1 MKAKLEVFLKE
12 TVLDPQGK
20 AIKGA
25 LEKLGF
31 DSISDLRVGK
41 IFYVELDLEDKE
53 KAKEILEEA
62 AEKLLCNK
70 IIESYKIIL

>member
-20 AIKGA
+20 TIKGA

-31 DSISDLRVGK
+31 DRIKDLRVGK
-41 IFYVELDLEDKE
+41 IFYIDLELEDKE
-53 KAKEILEEA
+53 KAKKILEEA
-62 AEKLLCNK
+62 AETLLCNK
-70 IIESYKIIL
+70 IIESYKIHI

>member
-20 AIKGA
+20 TIKSA
-25 LEKLGF
+25 LKNLGF
-31 DSISDLRVGK
+31 DKIEDLRVGK
-41 IFYVELDLEDKE
+41 VFYIDLNIEE
-53 KAKEILEEA
+53 EGEAKKIVEEA

-70 IIESYKIIL
+70 IIESYKVYL

>member
-1 MKAKLEVFLKE
+1 MKAMLEVFLKE

-31 DSISDLRVGK
+31 DEIKDLRVGK
-41 IFYVELDLEDKE
+41 IFYIDLLLEDKE
-53 KAKEILEEA
+53 RARKILEEA

-70 IIESYKIIL
+70 IIESYKIHL

>member
-20 AIKGA
+20 TIKNA
-25 LEKLGF
+25 LKNLGF
-31 DSISDLRVGK
+31 EEVSDLRVGK
-41 IFYVELDLEDKE
+41 IFYIELDIEGKE
-53 KAKEILEEA
+53 NAKKQVEEM

-70 IIESYKIIL
+70 IIESYKVHL

>member
-41 IFYVELDLEDKE
+41 IFYLELDLEDKE